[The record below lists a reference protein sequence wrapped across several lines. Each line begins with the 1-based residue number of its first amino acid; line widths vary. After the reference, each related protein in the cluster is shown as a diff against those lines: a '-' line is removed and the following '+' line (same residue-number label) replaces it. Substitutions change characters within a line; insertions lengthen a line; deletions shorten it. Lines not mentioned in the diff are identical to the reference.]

1 MNQTCPL
8 DFLTYLIELQI
19 LIFMTGEL
27 QIRLNGLKPKIP
39 DGHALSYMPVFLN
52 HCSYASVSDG
62 KQWET

>member
-27 QIRLNGLKPKIP
+27 QIRLNGEFNPRFPLDERHLPTP
-39 DGHALSYMPVFLN
+39 RS
-52 HCSYASVSDG
+52 
-62 KQWET
+62 